1 MARKGKRPGS
11 NTKIRQALQLK
22 IRTIIIAMSLVLFD
36 FDGVLA
42 DTLAD
47 MLHFAQEVCNE
58 LGVAHTVV
66 QTDLSELE
74 VMSFATFG
82 RACETPE
89 DLVDEFVRLC
99 TGKFAEKKT
108 PPEIFDGLGEVVRRM
123 AESHLLAVVT
133 GNTEGNVRAF
143 LEEHGLEGCI
153 CAVYGVDKPGS
164 KVEKILMA
172 KGQFAAEGE
181 AVFMVGDSVSDIR
194 VAREA
199 DVKSI
204 AVSWGHQSLERLVGA
219 MPDHVVRL
227 PAELI
232 EITQS
237 V

>member
-1 MARKGKRPGS
+1 
-11 NTKIRQALQLK
+11 
-22 IRTIIIAMSLVLFD
+22 MSLVLFD

-47 MLHFAQEVCNE
+47 MLRFAQEVCDE
-58 LGVAHTVV
+58 LGVKHTVV

-89 DLVDEFVRLC
+89 DLVDEFVRKC
-99 TGKFAEKKT
+99 TGKFAEKES
-108 PPEIFDGLGEVVRRM
+108 PPAIFDGLGEVVRKL

-133 GNTEGNVRAF
+133 GNTEGNVWAF
-143 LEEHGLEGCI
+143 LEENGLEGCV
-153 CAVYGVDKPGS
+153 CAVYGVDMPGS

-172 KGQFAAEGE
+172 KSQFAAGGE

-194 VAREA
+194 EAREA
-199 DVKSI
+199 GVKSI
-204 AVSWGHQSLERLVGA
+204 AVSWGHQNVGRLVGA
-219 MPDHVVRL
+219 LPDHVVRL
-227 PAELI
+227 PEGLI
-232 EITQS
+232 EITKS